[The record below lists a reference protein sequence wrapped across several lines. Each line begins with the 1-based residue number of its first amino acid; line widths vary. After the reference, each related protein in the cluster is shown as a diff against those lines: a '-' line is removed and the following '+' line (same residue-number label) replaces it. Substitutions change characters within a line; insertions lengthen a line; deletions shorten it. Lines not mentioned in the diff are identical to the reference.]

1 LLTALFWQIPS
12 TLAANYYTMNII
24 TLSEDNY
31 KELKEQLAEI
41 KSQLQLLQP
50 RDSYWDNSDVIQKLK
65 VSERTLATWREKGM
79 IRYSKVGAKIYYKE
93 EDIIQFLENNV
104 QEVHG
109 KRS

>member
-1 LLTALFWQIPS
+1 MNLF
-12 TLAANYYTMNII
+12 

-31 KELKEQLAEI
+31 QELKKQLAEI
-41 KSQLQLLQP
+41 NSKLQQLQP
-50 RDSYWDNSDVIQKLK
+50 SDSYWDNSDVIQKLK

-79 IRYSKVGAKIYYKE
+79 IRYSKVGAKIYYRE

-109 KRS
+109 KRSKS

>member
-1 LLTALFWQIPS
+1 MLRGTF
-12 TLAANYYTMNII
+12 AANDRDMNLF

-31 KELKEQLAEI
+31 QELKKQLAEI
-41 KSQLQLLQP
+41 NNKLQQLQP
-50 RDSYWDNSDVIQKLK
+50 SDSYWDNSDVIQKLK